1 MSSRE
6 VDPLTVP
13 DADPIAICDWLGR
26 KRSDKTVNVPAADA
40 IAWIAIPT
48 QMCWAASRLYAS
60 SAMIRFRPGMKVW
73 LETDHIGM
81 RKGFP
86 DLSFM
91 VLEALKRDPMCGHPF
106 VFRGRRGGLIKVI

>member
-1 MSSRE
+1 
-6 VDPLTVP
+6 
-13 DADPIAICDWLGR
+13 
-26 KRSDKTVNVPAADA
+26 
-40 IAWIAIPT
+40 
-48 QMCWAASRLYAS
+48 
-60 SAMIRFRPGMKVW
+60 MIRFRPGMKVW